1 MLDIYETLEIKKVL
15 EEISSLTRS
24 EIAKEKILSLKM
36 YSDYS
41 LLKKELLLTDE
52 MIQLI
57 YRYSRL
63 NIVSSFSLI
72 KDVELAKRFGVLT
85 PLDFS
90 YILNDIKT
98 SNALVSFFKK
108 INVKEFNNLYEIY
121 SSLEDLSSLEA
132 EINRVILPDLSIS
145 NKASETLFSIRN
157 HINKIEKEI
166 RETSYKLI
174 DKYSDYLSE
183 KNLTFRNDHFVLPV
197 KTTLKNKISG
207 IIHDVSDSGMTTFI
221 EPTELVELSNELYS
235 YKALEREEI
244 RRILKELTEKVALK
258 GDEILKNNEII
269 ARLDYLDAKASYA
282 IKKKGY
288 IASLE
293 EEGIIELK
301 NARHPLIDE
310 SRVVSND
317 FFLNKDER
325 IIVISGPNAGGKT
338 VALKT
343 LGINIMLNQMGMATL
358 TSEKARLS
366 FFPRIYADIGDNQS
380 LSDNLSTFAAHIS
393 NLSTITHFAKR
404 NDLILL
410 DELGIGTS
418 PKEGEAI
425 ALAIT
430 DYLVSLKAFALISS
444 HYEKMKEYAF
454 RKEAVRNAMMVF
466 DEKRLEPTYK
476 LKIGYPGRSYGLV
489 MAKRYRLKESV
500 LDRASFYLNKDK
512 DRSINDVIDKLNKLV
527 RDNEIMN
534 ESLKK
539 ERKDL
544 EIKEKEYKY
553 NAKVLQKKKDDLVNE
568 ANSIK
573 EEMLKKA
580 EEEITNILRIKSNPN
595 VSQKELIKARD
606 SLRKLNE
613 EEIEDNSFI
622 EDIKLNDYVELK
634 DLALIGKVIS
644 IKGNKISVITLDG
657 MRVNTTLDKLS
668 LTEEP
673 IVRNHKSVNADE
685 LIKDKMNVK
694 MELNIIGEH
703 VDDGIRLVSKYLD
716 DARLKHFSSVRIIH
730 GMGSGAL
737 RKAVWEYLAKC
748 DFIKEY
754 HYGGTFDGGS
764 GATIVIFK

>member
-90 YILNDIKT
+90 HILNDIKT
-98 SNALVSFFKK
+98 SNALVSFFMK

-121 SSLEDLSSLEA
+121 SSLEDLSSLEE

-157 HINKIEKEI
+157 NINKIEKEI

-197 KTTLKNKISG
+197 KTSLKNKLSG

-301 NARHPLIDE
+301 NARHPLIEE
-310 SRVVSND
+310 SRVISND

-410 DELGIGTS
+410 DELGTGTS

-500 LDRASFYLNKDK
+500 IDRASFYLNKDK

>member
-90 YILNDIKT
+90 HILNDIKT

-121 SSLEDLSSLEA
+121 SSLEDLSSLED

-207 IIHDVSDSGMTTFI
+207 IVHDVSDSGMTTFI

-716 DARLKHFSSVRIIH
+716 DVRLKHFSSVRIIH

>member
-90 YILNDIKT
+90 HILNDIKT

-108 INVKEFNNLYEIY
+108 INVKEFINLYQIY
-121 SSLEDLSSLEA
+121 SSLEDLSSLEE

-174 DKYSDYLSE
+174 DKYSPYLSE
-183 KNLTFRNDHFVLPV
+183 KNLTFRNDHFVLPL

-293 EEGIIELK
+293 DEGIIELK

-410 DELGIGTS
+410 DELGTGTS

-466 DEKRLEPTYK
+466 DENRLEPTYK

-539 ERKDL
+539 ERKEL

-553 NAKVLQKKKDDLVNE
+553 NAKVLQKKKDDLLSEVT
-568 ANSIK
+568 SIK

-595 VSQKELIKARD
+595 ASQKDLLKARD

-634 DLALIGKVIS
+634 DLALIGKVVS
-644 IKGNKISVITLDG
+644 IKGNKISVISLDG
-657 MRVNTTLDKLS
+657 MRINTTLDKLS
-668 LTEEP
+668 LTDEP

-737 RKAVWEYLAKC
+737 RKAVWEYLASC

>member
-90 YILNDIKT
+90 HILNDIKT

-121 SSLEDLSSLEA
+121 SSLEDLSSLED

-235 YKALEREEI
+235 YKALEREEV

-410 DELGIGTS
+410 DELGTGTS

>member
-15 EEISSLTRS
+15 EEISSLARS

-90 YILNDIKT
+90 HILNDIKT

-108 INVKEFNNLYEIY
+108 INAKEFNNLYEIY
-121 SSLEDLSSLEA
+121 SSLEDLSSLE
-132 EINRVILPDLSIS
+132 EEMNRVILPDLSIS

-157 HINKIEKEI
+157 KIKKIEKEI

-288 IASLE
+288 IAALE
-293 EEGIIELK
+293 DEGIIELK
-301 NARHPLIDE
+301 NARHPLIEE
-310 SRVVSND
+310 SRVISND

-358 TSEKARLS
+358 SSEKARLS

-410 DELGIGTS
+410 DELGTGTS

-454 RKEAVRNAMMVF
+454 RKDAVRNAMMVF

-489 MAKRYRLKESV
+489 MAKRYHLKESV

-527 RDNEIMN
+527 RDNETMN

-573 EEMLKKA
+573 DEMLKKA

-634 DLALIGKVIS
+634 DLDLIGKVIS

-716 DARLKHFSSVRIIH
+716 DARIKHFSSVRIIH